1 MNYDPTKFRYEVVS
15 APAGQPGV
23 QVKLTRL
30 ETGLTKVFPSP
41 ELGFPNHTVD
51 SPGLHQHM
59 QSLTDEL
66 MLDFFEKGKKKKDKK
81 EKTK

>member
-1 MNYDPTKFRYEVVS
+1 MSYDPTKFRYEVVP

-23 QVKLTRL
+23 QIVLTRF
-30 ETGLTKVFPSP
+30 ETGQMKVFPSP
-41 ELGFPNHTVD
+41 ELSFPTQTVE
-51 SPGLHQHM
+51 SVGLHEHM
-59 QSLTDEL
+59 KSLTDEL